1 MRFKD
6 IILKHQEICNEL
18 YALYLEENKLLQKNQ
33 QISDYSILERK
44 KSLLVQLDEN
54 LTLIQTT
61 EKLEKRDPS
70 TRDALDKTKSRILQI
85 LQLDREN
92 EQLILKLSITKGPD
106 KPEEQINTTLLKRIY
121 SRQN

>member
-6 IILKHQEICNEL
+6 IILQHQVICDEL

-33 QISDYSILERK
+33 QIADPVILEK
-44 KSLLVQLDEN
+44 KKALLVQLDEN

-61 EKLEKRDPS
+61 DKVDKRDPS
-70 TRDALDKTKSRILQI
+70 SRDVLDKTRSRILQI

-92 EQLILKLSITKGPD
+92 EQLILKLSITKGPE

-121 SRQN
+121 SRQS

>member
-70 TRDALDKTKSRILQI
+70 TRDVLDKTKSRILQI

>member
-44 KSLLVQLDEN
+44 KSLLVQLDKN

-70 TRDALDKTKSRILQI
+70 SRDVLDKTKSRILQI

>member
-54 LTLIQTT
+54 
-61 EKLEKRDPS
+61 
-70 TRDALDKTKSRILQI
+70 
-85 LQLDREN
+85 
-92 EQLILKLSITKGPD
+92 
-106 KPEEQINTTLLKRIY
+106 
-121 SRQN
+121 

>member
-44 KSLLVQLDEN
+44 KNLLVQLDEN

-70 TRDALDKTKSRILQI
+70 TRDVLDKTKSRILQI